1 MKQIALKYGII
12 GGIVIALPMFMIIPN
27 IDSIGFEK
35 GETILFTTMIVSFL
49 SVYLGIGANRKKLG
63 GGYIG
68 FRSAFTTGLLITV
81 IVSAFYVISNM
92 LLFYQITP
100 DFPDKYNT
108 FMLSQMKASH
118 FTQEQINEYVSNY
131 EAGKKQGAFVNAAMM
146 FMKPLTFGL
155 FFTLSSSLILR
166 KKQFTPTL
174 N

>member
-1 MKQIALKYGII
+1 MKQIVLKYGII
-12 GGIVIALPMFMIIPN
+12 GGIVIATPMFIIIPE
-27 IDSIGFEK
+27 IDSVGFEK

-49 SVYLGIGANRKKLG
+49 SIYLGIGANRKKLG

-68 FRSAFTTGLLITV
+68 FRSAFLTGLLITIV
-81 IVSAFYVISNM
+81 VSAFYVTGNM
-92 LLFYQITP
+92 LLFYKISP

-118 FTQEQINEYVSNY
+118 FTQVQINDYTTNYVN
-131 EAGKKQGAFVNAAMM
+131 GRNQGAFVNAAMM

-166 KKQFTPTL
+166 KKEFTPRL